1 MRHLVYCSVLLLL
14 LSFNPVFAIDENSS
28 INILP
33 DVPYYNDCIDSEQL
47 FVLHLK
53 NRHLEN
59 LYLLQQNNVTIYKI
73 INNMAQVSTHCDNLH
88 FINNLEFVDHIRR
101 PSHPTTSEYTIE
113 SLDRLRIPEVHNAG
127 LKGKDI
133 KVVVIDTGFAPSNSE
148 ISQNVIMSRSF
159 CSIPQYCPRPPAPK
173 HGTAVAEIIVDI
185 APEADL
191 YLFDVGFAIDIVD
204 AIKYASEVI
213 DADIISISL
222 VFSAQP
228 TDGTGIIDK
237 AIDDARS
244 LGTLTILA
252 AGNDGQQHFSQTF
265 RNSENNWHR
274 FDTGDSLDQRF
285 EFEVESNGGYVFQ

>member
-113 SLDRLRIPEVHNAG
+113 SLDRLRIPEVHAAG

-159 CSIPQYCPRPPAPK
+159 CSSSIYFSP
-173 HGTAVAEIIVDI
+173 H
-185 APEADL
+185 
-191 YLFDVGFAIDIVD
+191 
-204 AIKYASEVI
+204 VI
-213 DADIISISL
+213 
-222 VFSAQP
+222 
-228 TDGTGIIDK
+228 
-237 AIDDARS
+237 
-244 LGTLTILA
+244 
-252 AGNDGQQHFSQTF
+252 
-265 RNSENNWHR
+265 
-274 FDTGDSLDQRF
+274 
-285 EFEVESNGGYVFQ
+285 